1 MVDVKVIYLRRL
13 TSLDALRVVAELWRS
28 VPEPDTLTW
37 EQLRERNIQTL
48 QWLEEKKLLCAAPDG
63 VCNTVANEWR
73 APLYPL
79 DLTRLEIDAKELR
92 DAQARWVPADFY

>member
-1 MVDVKVIYLRRL
+1 M
-13 TSLDALRVVAELWRS
+13 
-28 VPEPDTLTW
+28 PEPDTLTW

-48 QWLEEKKLLCAAPDG
+48 QWLEEKKLLRAAPDG